1 MWAEGLAIVRGIRKS
16 LFGEVM
22 CEQISERGR
31 VLWRQ
36 RGMDR
41 GACGKRLGPGG
52 RAYHSLGTE
61 RRQSE
66 GERATLTAVRA
77 LSMSRPLWNTWEWG
91 AIHWR
96 GTRLQVR
103 GPKSGN

>member
-1 MWAEGLAIVRGIRKS
+1 MSKSLKGEECCGDREGWTEGLV
-16 LFGEVM
+16 
-22 CEQISERGR
+22 ERG
-31 VLWRQ
+31 W
-36 RGMDR
+36 D
-41 GACGKRLGPGG
+41 PGG

-66 GERATLTAVRA
+66 GERATLTVVRA
-77 LSMSRPLWNTWEWG
+77 LLMSRPLWNTWEWG